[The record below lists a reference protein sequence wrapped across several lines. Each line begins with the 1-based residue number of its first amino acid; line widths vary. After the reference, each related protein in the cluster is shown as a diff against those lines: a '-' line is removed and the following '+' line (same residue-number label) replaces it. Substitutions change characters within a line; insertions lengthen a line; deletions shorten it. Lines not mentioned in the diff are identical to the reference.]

1 MERLFFPQSQ
11 KCGGGTSK
19 GWDWMGLD
27 GIGMDGRGREWSGSS
42 FRSRRNVA
50 AELPKDGT
58 GWDWTGS
65 EWTGGD
71 GSGAALLSAVAEM

>member
-1 MERLFFPQSQ
+1 MGQEGSGVERLFFPQSQ

-19 GWDWMGLD
+19 
-27 GIGMDGRGREWSGSS
+27 
-42 FRSRRNVA
+42 
-50 AELPKDGT
+50 